1 MSCKIDESITLC
13 YNAILYDELKC
24 CESIFIFLFLQPFF
38 RRKMF
43 SISLVF
49 VHYKVIKLRYVW
61 WYYSWNSFSLV
72 DGLWRL
78 VCLFMVYCIATPS
91 STSRIYIFWWDMIIN
106 KSLYYCHIVHQSISS
121 EELFFFRVFYLST
134 RFLSFLMPA
143 SSVIF
148 NLFPSFWLF
157 LFFMLWML
165 ATANE
170 AGYVPMCHMH
180 LKYQLKEHFLDSL
193 F

>member
-1 MSCKIDESITLC
+1 MNQLPYVIMQSCVMSWNVVNPFSFSFFCSLFSGE
-13 YNAILYDELKC
+13 KC
-24 CESIFIFLFLQPFF
+24 VLFLWFLFITKWL
-38 RRKMF
+38 
-43 SISLVF
+43 SLDTSGDITPGIALVWSMVCGDWF
-49 VHYKVIKLRYVW
+49 VY
-61 WYYSWNSFSLV
+61 
-72 DGLWRL
+72 LW
-78 VCLFMVYCIATPS
+78 MVYCIATPS

-121 EELFFFRVFYLST
+121 EELFFFSEFFTYQLDF
-134 RFLSFLMPA
+134 FLFWCLHLQSFLTCFRV
-143 SSVIF
+143 SGCF
-148 NLFPSFWLF
+148 F
-157 LFFMLWML
+157 FFMLWML